1 MGGRKK
7 GRRVKGRKGERK
19 EGKGGGWEKGELSS
33 SNSTFII
40 WFVN

>member
-1 MGGRKK
+1 MGGREK
-7 GRRVKGRKGERK
+7 GRRVKGRKDERK
-19 EGKGGGWEKGELSS
+19 EGKEGGWEKGELSS